1 MVIYDFRWN
10 EWNLGKIAKH
20 GVTVED
26 AEHAVRRA
34 TRPYPQG
41 IDGGK
46 VLVRG
51 QAKSGEYLQVIYV
64 PQENHEVFVIHA
76 RSLTDKE
83 KTRLRRRRR

>member
-1 MVIYDFRWN
+1 MAIYDFRWN
-10 EWNLGKIAKH
+10 EWNLEKIAKH

-26 AEHAVRRA
+26 AEQVVRRA
-34 TRPYPQG
+34 MRPYPQR
-41 IDGGK
+41 IDDGK

-51 QAKSGEYLQVIYV
+51 QARSGAYLQVIYV

-76 RSLTDKE
+76 RPLTENE

>member
-1 MVIYDFRWN
+1 MAIYDFRWN

-34 TRPYPQG
+34 MRPYPQR

-51 QAKSGEYLQVIYV
+51 QARSGSYLQVIYV
-64 PQENHEVFVIHA
+64 PQDNQEVFVVHA
-76 RSLTDKE
+76 RPLTEKE
-83 KTRLRRRRR
+83 KARLRRRRR